1 MMEVTVD
8 EADRILIIEVK
19 GMISEADIDACSD
32 HLAARYPDFD
42 VRPVGGR
49 GPVGVLLDW
58 RQLEGWVKGAKT
70 LSTLTAKMLSDV
82 VTRAAIVAHDKWRDE
97 LPRLAD
103 ANKRAT
109 IRMFAPDQRDAA
121 LAWLRG
127 D

>member
-8 EADRILIIEVK
+8 EANRILIIDAR
-19 GMISEADIDACSD
+19 GMVSEADIDACAND
-32 HLAARYPDFD
+32 LAARYPDFD

-49 GPVGVLLDW
+49 GPIGVLLDW
-58 RQLEGWVKGAKT
+58 RQLEGWVKGAMT

-82 VTRAAIVAHDKWRDE
+82 VTRAAIVADDKWRDE
-97 LPRLAD
+97 VPRLAD
-103 ANKRAT
+103 AAKKAK

>member
-8 EADRILIIEVK
+8 EANRILIIDAR
-19 GMISEADIDACSD
+19 GMVSEADIDACANDLS
-32 HLAARYPDFD
+32 ARYPYFD

-49 GPVGVLLDW
+49 GPIGVLLDW
-58 RQLEGWVKGAKT
+58 RELEGWVKGAKT

-82 VTRAAIVAHDKWRDE
+82 VTRAAIVADDKWRDE
-97 LPRLAD
+97 VPRLAD
-103 ANKRAT
+103 ANKRAKL
-109 IRMFAPDQRDAA
+109 RMFAPDQRDAA